1 MRALRPSRTLT
12 AARASGGVSR
22 RGLLTGGGAA
32 LGLGAVLTACGS
44 EDSDK
49 EKKSGSGSDDKA
61 WSFKD
66 DRGKTARSDST
77 PKNIVAFISTAAALH
92 DYGVEV
98 TGVFGPSKPVG
109 GKPNPQAG
117 DLDVDKLTSLGET
130 WGQFNIEKYAALKP
144 ELLISNMFPPPNLW
158 FVPEESS
165 KKIAALAPTVGIN
178 GARASLLEPLKRYT
192 DLAASLGADLESQKV
207 RAAKSRFEKAE
218 RTLRKA
224 AKAGGGLKVMAM
236 TGDAQQMYVAVPDSY
251 CDLNYFKDLGVEFVE
266 GKKSDEWGF
275 WEFLSWENADKYH
288 ADLIMVDNRSSALT
302 EDQLAKKPTW
312 TKLPAVKAG
321 QTVPWS
327 MEERYSYAGYAPVL
341 EQLAAA
347 IEKSKKLKR

>member
-1 MRALRPSRTLT
+1 MRTLRPSRLLSPT
-12 AARASGGVSR
+12 RASGGVSR
-22 RGLLTGGGAA
+22 RGLLTGGAA

-49 EKKSGSGSDDKA
+49 DKKSGSGADDKA

-224 AKAGGGLKVMAM
+224 AKASGGLKVMAM

-347 IEKSKKLKR
+347 IEKSKKLKP

>member
-1 MRALRPSRTLT
+1 MRTLRPSRLLSPT
-12 AARASGGVSR
+12 RASGGVSR
-22 RGLLTGGGAA
+22 RGLLTGGAA

-49 EKKSGSGSDDKA
+49 DKESGSGADDKA

-178 GARASLLEPLKRYT
+178 GARASLLEPLERYT

-224 AKAGGGLKVMAM
+224 AKASGGLKVMAM